1 MGWVWVL
8 LPLVVWC
15 VASVGL
21 MGKDMYDHKK
31 LKAKSKTGGATLE
44 EEASRYA
51 GKTYASKRPRDML
64 LKKSIRPL
72 SLVASTD

>member
-1 MGWVWVL
+1 VWVL

-51 GKTYASKRPRDML
+51 GKTK
-64 LKKSIRPL
+64 
-72 SLVASTD
+72 T

>member
-1 MGWVWVL
+1 ML

-44 EEASRYA
+44 EEASRSA
-51 GKTYASKRPRDML
+51 GKTYASNSPRDML
-64 LKKSIRPL
+64 VNKNIRPL
-72 SLVASTD
+72 SLVASAVKESI